1 MDYASSGVNIESG
14 DQASRAAYNNAKKTF
29 ASRKNLIG
37 APFEQ
42 DGGFAGALDM
52 GDFLLIQNDD
62 GTGTKHE
69 IADRLGQY
77 DTLGED
83 LAAMVVDDAICVG
96 GEVISLTNTL
106 DTPSVDPESI
116 DQLTAGLAKACSEQ
130 KIIIPG
136 GEIAELSDALNKP
149 VWNATAV
156 GIVKKDK
163 FITGADIQAGD
174 AIIGLAGRV
183 IRSNGAS
190 LARKICEKAFGDNWH
205 EEKFDDTQSWGEVLL
220 TPSKIFHRILLD
232 HVLGDFEG
240 TRKFPVKGLAHITG
254 GGVPGNLPRIFPDK
268 NLGAD
273 LDNLHTPHEALK
285 QLIKLGDV
293 SEAEAYRTWNCGTA
307 MMLII
312 DPSHAE
318 TLCQT
323 LNNAD
328 PELQAQ
334 VVGQITDTGN
344 INIISQFSHNS
355 LTF

>member
-1 MDYASSGVNIESG
+1 MDYASAGVNIQSG
-14 DQASRAAYNNAKKTF
+14 DQASKAAYTNAKKTF
-29 ASRKNLIG
+29 SSRDGLIG
-37 APFEQ
+37 KPFEQ

-69 IADRLGQY
+69 IADRLQKY
-77 DTLGED
+77 NTLGED

-96 GEVISLTNTL
+96 AEVISLTNTL

-116 DQLTAGLAKACSEQ
+116 DALTAGLAKACSEQ

-136 GEIAELSDALNKP
+136 GEIAELSDALNRP

-183 IRSNGAS
+183 IRSNGAT
-190 LARKICEKAFGDNWH
+190 LARKICEQAFGENWH
-205 EEKFDDTQSWGEVLL
+205 QEKFDETQSWGEVLL
-220 TPSKIFHRILLD
+220 TPSKIYHRILLD
-232 HVLGDFEG
+232 HILGDFEG
-240 TRKFPVKGLAHITG
+240 ERKFPVKGLAHITG

-268 NLGAD
+268 NFGAE
-273 LDNLHTPHEALK
+273 LNNLHAPHEALQ

-293 SEAEAYRTWNCGTA
+293 SEEEAYKTWHCGTA

-312 DPSHAE
+312 DASQADA
-318 TLCQT
+318 LCQT
-323 LNNAD
+323 LNQAD

-334 VVGQITDTGN
+334 VVGQITDTGKT
-344 INIISQFSHNS
+344 NIISQFSHNS